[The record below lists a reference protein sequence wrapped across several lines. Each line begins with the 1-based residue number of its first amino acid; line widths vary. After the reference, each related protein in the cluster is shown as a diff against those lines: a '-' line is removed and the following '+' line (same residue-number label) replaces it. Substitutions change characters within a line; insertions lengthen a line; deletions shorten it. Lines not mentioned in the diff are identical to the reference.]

1 MKNVLKL
8 TFTFFLAYFFST
20 SEGQISPST
29 DQYIL
34 NPLLINPSYAGG
46 RGSLS
51 IAAFYRK
58 QWAGIKGSPET
69 VTLTADSPL
78 SEGKV
83 GLGFSF
89 LHDKTGVTRSNSI
102 STSYS
107 YTIEAFGGD
116 LSFGLR
122 AGFLTTNTK
131 WSDLVVLDPGDENY
145 LTDSKNYILPDFG
158 FGVYLS
164 RENYFGG
171 FSVPRL
177 LNYSF
182 NYEKNSYSSEID
194 PGKYFYVFT
203 GGYVFKPFKDLKF
216 VPSTMISLS
225 PKNKVLFDINAH
237 FVFSERMWAGVSFRS
252 NKSISGLFQFAIS
265 NRLKTAYTYFLDLGP
280 IGRFNTGTHEI
291 MLRYEFLSRADVVN
305 PLIF

>member
-1 MKNVLKL
+1 MKKILIPVV
-8 TFTFFLAYFFST
+8 FLMIFMT
-20 SEGQISPST
+20 RMTEGQVPPST

-34 NPLLINPSYAGG
+34 NPLLINPAYAGG

-69 VTLTADSPL
+69 VTLAADSPL
-78 SEGKV
+78 SQGNV

-89 LHDKTGVTRSNSI
+89 VHDKTGVTRDNSI

-107 YTIEAFGGD
+107 YTIDAFGGD
-116 LSFGLR
+116 FSFGLR
-122 AGFLTTNTK
+122 AGILTTNTK
-131 WSDLVVLDPGDENY
+131 WSDLIVLDPGDELY
-145 LTDSKNYILPDFG
+145 LTDSKKYILPDFG

-164 RENYFGG
+164 GENYFGG
-171 FSVPRL
+171 FSIPRL
-177 LNYSF
+177 LSYNF
-182 NYEKNSYSSEID
+182 NYEKNSYSAGID
-194 PGKYFYVFT
+194 PGNYFFIFT
-203 GGYVFKPFKDLKF
+203 GGYIFKPVNDVKF
-216 VPSTMISLS
+216 VPSTMISVS
-225 PKNKVLFDINAH
+225 PNRKMLFDINAH
-237 FVFSERMWAGVSFRS
+237 FVFSDRMWAGASFRS

-280 IGRFNTGTHEI
+280 LGRFSTGTHEI
-291 MLRYEFLSRADVVN
+291 MLRFEFLYRADIVD